1 MNVIFLGSPDFSA
14 TVLQSLILSKHKV
27 VGVVTNH
34 DKPAGRGH
42 KMEATPVKILAQKHN
57 IPVFQFAKIRLE
69 GNVLKQLNAD
79 IMVTAAFGQIL
90 SQENI
95 DITPN
100 GILNVH
106 ASLLPKYRGS
116 SPIQWSIIKGET
128 ITGITIMRT
137 DVGIDTGDILLQESI
152 NIKPDETAGELFIR
166 LADLGGKLIV
176 KALDMIENK
185 QAKFYPQNHSNMS
198 YYPMLKKEDG
208 NIDFNNTSKD
218 IVNLVRGLNPWPVAY
233 FFSNGEKIKVYSAK
247 VVELNNPKYINMVP
261 KSIISANS
269 KNGLIIK
276 TKDGAIRIEWLQ
288 APNSKKLDDKSFLN
302 GRKIEVID

>member
-1 MNVIFLGSPDFSA
+1 MKVIFLGSPDFSA
-14 TVLQSLILSKHKV
+14 TVLQALILSKHKV

-42 KMEATPVKILAQKHN
+42 KLEATPVKILAQKNN
-57 IPVFQFAKIRLE
+57 IPVYQFTKIRLE
-69 GNVLKQLNAD
+69 GSILKQLNAD

-90 SQENI
+90 SQDNI
-95 DITPN
+95 NITPN

-128 ITGITIMRT
+128 KTGITIMRT
-137 DVGIDTGDILLQESI
+137 DVGIDTGDILLQEEI
-152 NIKPDETAGELFIR
+152 DIKPKETAGELFVR

-185 QAKFYPQNHSNMS
+185 TAKFYPQEHSKMS

-208 NIDFNNTSKD
+208 YINFDNNSSE
-218 IVNLVRGLNPWPVAY
+218 IVNLIRGLNPWPVAY
-233 FFSNGEKIKVYSAK
+233 FLSNGEKIKVYSAK
-247 VVELNNPKYINMVP
+247 EINLDKTSYKNLQP
-261 KSIISANS
+261 KSIIFADS
-269 KNGLIIK
+269 KNGLVIK
-276 TKDGAIRIEWLQ
+276 TKDGAIKIELLQ
-288 APNSKKLDDKSFLN
+288 APNGKKLDDKSYLN